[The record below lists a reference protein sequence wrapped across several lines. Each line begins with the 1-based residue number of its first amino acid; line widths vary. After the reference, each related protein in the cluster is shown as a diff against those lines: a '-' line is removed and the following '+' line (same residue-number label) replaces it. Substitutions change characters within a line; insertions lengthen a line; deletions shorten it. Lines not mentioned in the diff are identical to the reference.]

1 MPKILISKRSLRI
14 AALLALVVVGG
25 LVGWRFFG
33 KKQSTI
39 QYQTA
44 TVERGT
50 LVSSVSASGQILSAN
65 IVNITTNARG
75 VVKKVFV
82 KEGDKVT
89 AGQKIL
95 ELTLDLA
102 GQQKNAAAYSSYLS
116 AKNSLASTQAS
127 LYTLESQRVAAKK
140 KLVDDALTKALA
152 LDDPTYVQEY
162 SDWQAAEA
170 KYNNQGAVID
180 QAKIAVNNAWL
191 SYQLTSA
198 TVTAPS
204 AGTISSLTAVEGL
217 SVGQSNS
224 SSDTTT
230 SQKVAVIQ
238 TEANP
243 LATFNLSEIDV
254 SKVKVGQKATITLD
268 SFSDKTF
275 TGKVASVDRTGST
288 TSGVTS
294 YPAIVQFDTQT
305 PEILPNMAA
314 SAEIIIEAKDNVLFV
329 PSASIQTQN
338 NQSTVRVLKEGQT
351 QTVLVETGLTS
362 ATQTEIISGLS
373 EGDEVITSTIST
385 GTNQSSGSS
394 PFGGTGGF
402 MRSISGGGGP
412 RRD

>member
-1 MPKILISKRSLRI
+1 MQKILIPKRSFRLAI
-14 AALLALVVVGG
+14 LLVLVVVAG

-33 KKQSTI
+33 KKQPTT

-65 IVNITTNARG
+65 IVNVATNARG

-89 AGQKIL
+89 TGQKIL
-95 ELTLDLA
+95 ELTLDLD

-127 LYTLESQRVAAKK
+127 LFTLESQRSVAKK

-152 LDDPTYVQEY
+152 LDDPIYVQEY

-180 QAKIAVNNAWL
+180 QAKIAVSNAWL
-191 SYQLTSA
+191 SYQLTSS

-204 AGTISSLTAVEGL
+204 AGSIFSLLAVEGL
-217 SVGQSNS
+217 GIGQSNS
-224 SSDTTT
+224 SSDT
-230 SQKVAVIQ
+230 SVLQRIAVIQ

-243 LATFNLSEIDV
+243 LATFNLSEIDI
-254 SKVKVGQKATITLD
+254 SKVKAGQKVTITLD

-275 TGKVASVDRTGST
+275 TGKVVSVDRTGST

-294 YPAIVQFDTQT
+294 YPAIVQFDTQVSQV
-305 PEILPNMAA
+305 LPNMAS

-329 PSASIQTQN
+329 PFAAVQNQGGQT
-338 NQSTVRVLKEGQT
+338 TVRILKSGQA
-351 QTVLVETGLTS
+351 QSVLVETGLTS
-362 ATQTEIISGLS
+362 DTQIEIISGLS
-373 EGDEVITSTIST
+373 EGDDVITSIINT
-385 GTNQSSGSS
+385 GTGQSSGSS
-394 PFGGTGGF
+394 PFGGSSLF
-402 MRSISGGGGP
+402 RSVGGGG
-412 RRD
+412 RRPD

>member
-1 MPKILISKRSLRI
+1 MQKILIPKKSFRI
-14 AALLALVVVGG
+14 VILLVLVGGAG

-33 KKQSTI
+33 KTQPTT

-44 TVERGT
+44 AVERGT
-50 LVSSVSASGQILSAN
+50 LVSSVSVSGQILSAN
-65 IVNITTNARG
+65 IVNVTTNAQG

-82 KEGDKVT
+82 KERDKVIT
-89 AGQKIL
+89 GQKIL
-95 ELTLDLA
+95 ELILDLA

-116 AKNSLASTQAS
+116 AKNSLASAQAS
-127 LYTLESQRVAAKK
+127 LYTLESQRSVAKK

-152 LDDPTYVQEY
+152 LDDPIYVQEY

-204 AGTISSLTAVEGL
+204 VGTISSLTAVEGL
-217 SVGQSNS
+217 SVGQGS
-224 SSDTTT
+224 SGSDTTV

-254 SKVKVGQKATITLD
+254 SKVKAGQKATITLD

-314 SAEIIIEAKDNVLFV
+314 SAEIIIEAKDDVLSV
-329 PSASIQTQN
+329 PSAAIQTQN
-338 NQSTVRVLKEGQT
+338 EQSTVRVLKSGQV
-351 QTVLVETGLTS
+351 QSVPVETGLTS

-373 EGDEVITSTIST
+373 EGDEVVTSTVSNGT
-385 GTNQSSGSS
+385 GQSSGSS
-394 PFGGTGGF
+394 PFGGGGGF

>member
-1 MPKILISKRSLRI
+1 MPKILIPKKPFRI
-14 AALLALVVVGG
+14 IVLLALVVVVG

-33 KKQSTI
+33 KKQATT

-65 IVNITTNARG
+65 IVNVATNARG

-89 AGQKIL
+89 TGQKIL
-95 ELTLDLA
+95 ELTLDLE

-116 AKNSLASTQAS
+116 AKNSLASAQAN
-127 LYTLESQRVAAKK
+127 LYTLESARATAKD

-152 LDDPTYVQEY
+152 LDDLTYIQEY

-170 KYNNQGAVID
+170 KYANQGAVIE

-191 SYQLTSA
+191 SYQLTSS

-217 SVGQSNS
+217 SVGQSS
-224 SSDTTT
+224 ASADTTT

-254 SKVKVGQKATITLD
+254 SKVKVGQKVTITLD
-268 SFSDKTF
+268 SFSEKTF

-288 TSGVTS
+288 TSGVTN

-314 SAEIIIEAKDNVLFV
+314 SSEIIIEAKDNVLLV
-329 PSASIQTQN
+329 PSAAIQTQGD
-338 NQSTVRVLKEGQT
+338 QTTVRVLKEGQA
-351 QTVLVETGLTS
+351 QSVLVETGLTS
-362 ATQTEIISGLS
+362 ATQTEIISGLA
-373 EGDEVITSTIST
+373 EGDTVITSTIST
-385 GTNQSSGSS
+385 GTSSSSSSS
-394 PFGGTGGF
+394 PFGGGGGF
-402 MRSISGGGGP
+402 IQSFSGGGGP
-412 RRD
+412 R